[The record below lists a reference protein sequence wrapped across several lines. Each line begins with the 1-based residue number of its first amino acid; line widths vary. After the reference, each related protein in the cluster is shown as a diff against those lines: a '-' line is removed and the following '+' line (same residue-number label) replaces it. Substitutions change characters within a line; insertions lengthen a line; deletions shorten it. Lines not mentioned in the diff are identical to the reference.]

1 MPRILAIDYGEKR
14 TGLAVTDE
22 LQIIASGLATV
33 PTDSVFQ
40 YLTDYFSREN
50 VSKALIGDPRQMD
63 NTPSQSAAA
72 ADAFSAKFK
81 ASFPQVEVVR
91 VDERFTSKLAMRSLV
106 ESGAKKGKRANKA
119 LLDEVS
125 ATIMLQ
131 DYLLRR
137 MI

>member
-14 TGLAVTDE
+14 TGLAVTDD

-40 YLTDYFSREN
+40 FLRDYFSREN
-50 VSKALIGDPRQMD
+50 VFKALIGDPRQMD

-72 ADAFSAKFK
+72 AHAFAEKFK
-81 ASFPQVEVVR
+81 ASFPEIEVVR
-91 VDERFTSKLAMRSLV
+91 VDERFTSKLAMRALV
-106 ESGAKKGKRANKA
+106 ESGVKKGKRADKA
-119 LLDEVS
+119 LLDEIS

-131 DYLLRR
+131 DYLLRG